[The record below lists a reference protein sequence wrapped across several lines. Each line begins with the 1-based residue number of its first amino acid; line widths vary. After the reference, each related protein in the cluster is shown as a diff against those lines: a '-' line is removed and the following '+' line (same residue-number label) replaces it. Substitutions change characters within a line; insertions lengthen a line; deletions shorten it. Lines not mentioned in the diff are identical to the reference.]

1 MDKLEGMRIF
11 VAVADA
17 CGFAP
22 AARELGLSPPA
33 VTRAIAALEA
43 RVGAQL
49 LRRSTRSVAL
59 TEAGV
64 RFHADCRRILAEID
78 EAEASASG
86 AHEVPQGQLSITAPL
101 MFGRLH
107 VAPVL
112 LAFMAQHP
120 QLTSRS
126 FFSDQI
132 VHLLDEGFD
141 VAVRI
146 ARLPDSGLTALRAG
160 HVRRVVVA
168 SPQYLAEH
176 GVPRKPADLAQH
188 RGMGFSQHGS
198 VSAQWVFYPPGRKS
212 RAGGKGSADGA
223 TETAHPQMQMVTN
236 AGEMA
241 IAAAL
246 AGHGLARAL
255 SYQVANDVLAGRLQ
269 VVMADHEPSPIPV
282 QLVYVEGRKAA
293 AKVRAFAEF
302 ALERLRAEP
311 VLNGGI
317 AWPEPP

>member
-17 CGFAP
+17 RGFAP
-22 AARELGLSPPA
+22 AARGLGLSPPA
-33 VTRAIAALEA
+33 VTRAIAALEL

-59 TEAGV
+59 TEAGA
-64 RFHADCRRILAEID
+64 RFHADCKRILAEID
-78 EAEASASG
+78 DAEASASG
-86 AHEVPQGQLSITAPL
+86 AHSVPQGVLSITAPV

-112 LAFMAQHP
+112 LDFMAQQP
-120 QLTSRS
+120 QLRSRT

-146 ARLPDSGLTALRAG
+146 AHLPDSGLTAVRAG

-168 SPQYLAEH
+168 SAQYLAEH
-176 GVPRKPADLAQH
+176 GVPRTPADLAQH
-188 RGMGFSQHGS
+188 RGMGFSQHGA
-198 VSAQWVFYPPGRKS
+198 VSAAWVFYPPGNGS
-212 RAGGKGSADGA
+212 SSAG
-223 TETAHPQMQMVTN
+223 ETAHPQMQMVTN

-255 SYQVANDVLAGRLQ
+255 SYQVAGDVLAGRLQ
-269 VVMADHEPSPIPV
+269 VVMADHEPPPIPV
-282 QLVYVEGRKAA
+282 QLVYAEGRKAS
-293 AKVRAFAEF
+293 AKVRSFIDF
-302 ALERLRAEP
+302 ALERLRAQP
-311 VLNGGI
+311 VLNGRLV
-317 AWPEPP
+317 WPDPP

>member
-17 CGFAP
+17 RGFAP
-22 AARELGLSPPA
+22 AARGLGLSPPA

-59 TEAGV
+59 TEAGA
-64 RFHADCRRILAEID
+64 RFHADCKRILAEVD

-86 AHEVPQGQLSITAPL
+86 AHSVPQGLLSITAPV

-112 LAFMAQHP
+112 LDFLAQQP
-120 QLTSRS
+120 QLRARTY
-126 FFSDQI
+126 FSDQI

-146 ARLPDSGLTALRAG
+146 AHLPDSGLTAVRAG

-176 GVPRKPADLAQH
+176 GVPRTPADLAQH
-188 RGMGFSQHGS
+188 RGVGFSQHGS
-198 VSAQWVFYPPGRKS
+198 VSAAWVFCPPGS
-212 RAGGKGSADGA
+212 GSSSPV
-223 TETAHPQMQMVTN
+223 ETAHPQMQMVTN
-236 AGEMA
+236 AGEMS

-255 SYQVANDVLAGRLQ
+255 SYQVAGEVLAGRLQ
-269 VVMADHEPSPIPV
+269 VVMADHEPPPIPV
-282 QLVYVEGRKAA
+282 QLVYAEGRKAA
-293 AKVRAFAEF
+293 AKVRSFVDF
-302 ALERLRAEP
+302 ALARLRAQP
-311 VLNGGI
+311 VLNGRL
-317 AWPEPP
+317 AWPDPP

>member
-17 CGFAP
+17 RGFAP
-22 AARELGLSPPA
+22 AARGLGLSPPA

-59 TEAGV
+59 TEAGA
-64 RFHADCRRILAEID
+64 RFHADCKRILAEVD

-86 AHEVPQGQLSITAPL
+86 AHSVPQGLLSITAPV

-112 LAFMAQHP
+112 LDFMAQQP
-120 QLTSRS
+120 QLKARS
-126 FFSDQI
+126 YFSDQI

-146 ARLPDSGLTALRAG
+146 AHLPDSGLTAVRAG

-176 GVPRKPADLAQH
+176 GVPRTPADVAQH
-188 RGMGFSQHGS
+188 RGVGFSQHGS
-198 VSAQWVFYPPGRKS
+198 VSAAWVFYPPG
-212 RAGGKGSADGA
+212 SASSG
-223 TETAHPQMQMVTN
+223 ETAQPQMQMVTN
-236 AGEMA
+236 AGEMS

-255 SYQVANDVLAGRLQ
+255 SYQVVGEVLAGRLQ
-269 VVMADHEPSPIPV
+269 VVMADHEPPPIPV
-282 QLVYVEGRKAA
+282 QLVYAEGRKAA
-293 AKVRAFAEF
+293 AKVRMFVDF
-302 ALERLRAEP
+302 ALERLRAQP
-311 VLNGGI
+311 VLNGRL
-317 AWPEPP
+317 AWPDPP

>member
-17 CGFAP
+17 RGFAP

-59 TEAGV
+59 TEAGA
-64 RFHADCRRILAEID
+64 RFHADCKRILAEID

-86 AHEVPQGQLSITAPL
+86 AHELPQGVLSITASQ
-101 MFGRLH
+101 MFGRMH

-112 LAFMAQHP
+112 LGFMAQQP
-120 QLTSRS
+120 QLKART

-146 ARLPDSGLTALRAG
+146 AHLPDSGLTAVRAG
-160 HVRRVVVA
+160 HVRRMVVA
-168 SPQYLAEH
+168 SPAYLAEH
-176 GVPRKPADLAQH
+176 GVPRTPADLAQH

-198 VSAQWVFYPPGRKS
+198 VSAPWVFYPPG
-212 RAGGKGSADGA
+212 GKERTG
-223 TETAHPQMQMVTN
+223 ETAHPQMQMVTN
-236 AGEMA
+236 AGEMS

-255 SYQVANDVLAGRLQ
+255 SYQVAADVLAGRLQ

-282 QLVYVEGRKAA
+282 QLVHVEGRKAA
-293 AKVRAFAEF
+293 AKVRAFVDF
-302 ALERLRAEP
+302 ALERLRAES
-311 VLNGGI
+311 VLNGRMV
-317 AWPEPP
+317 WPDPV

>member
-11 VAVADA
+11 VAVANA
-17 CGFAP
+17 GGFAP

-43 RVGAQL
+43 RVGVQL

-59 TEAGV
+59 TEAGA
-64 RFHADCRRILAEID
+64 RFHADCKRILAEID
-78 EAEASASG
+78 DAEASASG
-86 AHEVPQGQLSITAPL
+86 AHEVPQGVLSITASQ

-112 LAFMAQHP
+112 LDFMAQQP
-120 QLTSRS
+120 QLKART

-146 ARLPDSGLTALRAG
+146 AHLPDSGLTAVRAG

-168 SPQYLAEH
+168 SPAYLGEH
-176 GVPRKPADLAQH
+176 GVPRSPADLAQH

-198 VSAQWVFYPPGRKS
+198 VSAPWVLYPP
-212 RAGGKGSADGA
+212 RAKTRAEGEAAG
-223 TETAHPQMQMVTN
+223 ETAHPQMQMVTN
-236 AGEMA
+236 AGEVA

-255 SYQVANDVLAGRLQ
+255 SYQVAADVLAGRLQ
-269 VVMADHEPSPIPV
+269 VVMADHEPPPIPV

-293 AKVRAFAEF
+293 AKVRAFVEF
-302 ALERLRAEP
+302 ALERLRAQP
-311 VLNGGI
+311 VLNGRI
-317 AWPEPP
+317 SWPDPL

>member
-17 CGFAP
+17 RGFAP
-22 AARELGLSPPA
+22 AARGLGLSPPA

-59 TEAGV
+59 TEAGA
-64 RFHADCRRILAEID
+64 RFHADCKRILAEVD

-86 AHEVPQGQLSITAPL
+86 VHSVPQGLLAITAPV

-112 LAFMAQHP
+112 LDFLAQQP
-120 QLTSRS
+120 QLKARS
-126 FFSDQI
+126 YFSDQI

-146 ARLPDSGLTALRAG
+146 AHLPDSGLTAVRAG

-168 SPQYLAEH
+168 SPHYLAEH
-176 GVPRKPADLAQH
+176 GVPRTPADLAQH
-188 RGMGFSQHGS
+188 RGVGFSQHGS
-198 VSAQWVFYPPGRKS
+198 VSAAWVFHPPGTGHAS
-212 RAGGKGSADGA
+212 AG
-223 TETAHPQMQMVTN
+223 ETVHPQMQMVTN
-236 AGEMA
+236 SGEMS

-255 SYQVANDVLAGRLQ
+255 SYQVVGDVLAGRLQ
-269 VVMADHEPSPIPV
+269 VVMADHEPPPIPV
-282 QLVYVEGRKAA
+282 QLVYAEGRKAT
-293 AKVRAFAEF
+293 AKVRRFVDF
-302 ALERLRAEP
+302 ALERLRAQP
-311 VLNGGI
+311 VLNGRL
-317 AWPEPP
+317 AWPDPP

>member
-11 VAVADA
+11 VAVADTR
-17 CGFAP
+17 GFAP
-22 AARELGLSPPA
+22 AARGLGLSPPA
-33 VTRAIAALEA
+33 VTRAVAALEA
-43 RVGAQL
+43 RVGVQL

-59 TEAGV
+59 TEVGA
-64 RFHADCRRILAEID
+64 RFHADCKRILAEID

-86 AHEVPQGQLSITAPL
+86 AHSVPQGQLSITASL

-112 LAFMAQHP
+112 LDFMAQQP
-120 QLTSRS
+120 LLTSRS

-132 VHLLDEGFD
+132 VNLLDDGFD

-146 ARLPDSGLTALRAG
+146 AHLPDSGLTAVCAG

-168 SPQYLAEH
+168 SPRYLSER
-176 GVPRKPADLAQH
+176 GVPRTPADLVQH

-198 VSAQWVFYPPGRKS
+198 VSAPWVFHPPGSQGLGDAKG
-212 RAGGKGSADGA
+212 AG
-223 TETAHPQMQMVTN
+223 ETGHPRMRMVTN

-246 AGHGLARAL
+246 AGQGLARVL
-255 SYQVANDVLAGRLQ
+255 SYQVADDVLAGRLQ
-269 VVMADHEPSPIPV
+269 VVMADHEPPPIPV
-282 QLVYVEGRKAA
+282 QLVYAEGRKAA
-293 AKVRAFAEF
+293 AKVRAFVDF
-302 ALERLRAEP
+302 ALARWRAEP
-311 VLNGGI
+311 VLNGCLV
-317 AWPEPP
+317 WPDPP

>member
-17 CGFAP
+17 RGFAP
-22 AARELGLSPPA
+22 AARGLGLSPPA

-59 TEAGV
+59 TEAGA
-64 RFHADCRRILAEID
+64 RFHADCKRILAEID
-78 EAEASASG
+78 DAEASASG
-86 AHEVPQGQLSITAPL
+86 AHSVPQGLLSITAPV

-112 LAFMAQHP
+112 LDFLSQQP
-120 QLTSRS
+120 QLKARS
-126 FFSDQI
+126 YFSDQI

-146 ARLPDSGLTALRAG
+146 AHLPDSGLTAVRAG

-176 GVPRKPADLAQH
+176 GVPRTPADLAQH
-188 RGMGFSQHGS
+188 HGVGFSQHGS
-198 VSAQWVFYPPGRKS
+198 VSAAWVFYPPGQ
-212 RAGGKGSADGA
+212 GSSSSG
-223 TETAHPQMQMVTN
+223 ETAHPQMQMVTN
-236 AGEMA
+236 AGEMS

-255 SYQVANDVLAGRLQ
+255 SYQVAADVLAGRLQ
-269 VVMADHEPSPIPV
+269 VVMADHEPPPIPV
-282 QLVYVEGRKAA
+282 QLVYAEGRKAA
-293 AKVRAFAEF
+293 AKVHRFVEF
-302 ALERLRAEP
+302 ALERLRAQP
-311 VLNGGI
+311 VLNGRLI
-317 AWPEPP
+317 WPDLP

>member
-17 CGFAP
+17 RGFAP
-22 AARELGLSPPA
+22 AARGLGLSPPA

-59 TEAGV
+59 TEAGA
-64 RFHADCRRILAEID
+64 RFHADCKRILAEVD

-86 AHEVPQGQLSITAPL
+86 AHSVPQGLLSITAPV

-112 LAFMAQHP
+112 LDFLAQQP
-120 QLTSRS
+120 QLKARS
-126 FFSDQI
+126 YFSDQI

-146 ARLPDSGLTALRAG
+146 AHLSDSGLTAVRAG

-176 GVPRKPADLAQH
+176 GVPRTPADLAQH
-188 RGMGFSQHGS
+188 RGVGFSQHGS
-198 VSAQWVFYPPGRKS
+198 VSAAWVFYPPGS
-212 RAGGKGSADGA
+212 GSTGSG
-223 TETAHPQMQMVTN
+223 ETAHPQMQMVTN
-236 AGEMA
+236 AGEMS

-255 SYQVANDVLAGRLQ
+255 SYQVVGEVLAGRLQ
-269 VVMADHEPSPIPV
+269 VVMADHEPPPIPV
-282 QLVYVEGRKAA
+282 QLVYAEGRKAS
-293 AKVRAFAEF
+293 AKVRQFVDF
-302 ALERLRAEP
+302 ALARLRAQP
-311 VLNGGI
+311 VLNGRLV
-317 AWPEPP
+317 WP

>member
-17 CGFAP
+17 HGFAP
-22 AARELGLSPPA
+22 AARGLGLSPPA

-49 LRRSTRSVAL
+49 LRRSTRSVSL
-59 TEAGV
+59 TEAGA
-64 RFHADCRRILAEID
+64 RFHADCKRILAEID
-78 EAEASASG
+78 DAEASASG
-86 AHEVPQGQLSITAPL
+86 AHSVPQGLLSITAPV

-112 LAFMAQHP
+112 LDFLAQQP
-120 QLTSRS
+120 QLKARS
-126 FFSDQI
+126 YFSDQI

-141 VAVRI
+141 MAVRI
-146 ARLPDSGLTALRAG
+146 AHLPDSGLTAVRAG

-168 SPQYLAEH
+168 SAQYLAEH
-176 GVPRKPADLAQH
+176 GVPRTPADLAQH
-188 RGMGFSQHGS
+188 RGVGFSQHGS
-198 VSAQWVFYPPGRKS
+198 VSAAWVFYPPGSTS
-212 RAGGKGSADGA
+212 RSGGQGTG
-223 TETAHPQMQMVTN
+223 ETAHPQMQMVTN
-236 AGEMA
+236 AGEMS

-255 SYQVANDVLAGRLQ
+255 SYQVAGDVLAGRLQ
-269 VVMADHEPSPIPV
+269 VVMADHEPPPIPV
-282 QLVYVEGRKAA
+282 QLVYTEGRKAA
-293 AKVRAFAEF
+293 AKVRSFVDF

-311 VLNGGI
+311 VLNGRLV
-317 AWPEPP
+317 WPDPP